1 MEASY
6 LSSPEEALRYFD
18 VTEQDGLSD
27 AQVRHA
33 TDKYGR
39 NGTVH
44 LRGIAF
50 EEQR

>member
-6 LSSPEEALRYFD
+6 LSSPEEALRYFN

-27 AQVRHA
+27 ARVSHA
-33 TDKYGR
+33 TAKYGR

-44 LRGIAF
+44 VRSIAVGK
-50 EEQR
+50 QR